1 MNRNRRS
8 LEFPKELRKAGLPF
22 AAKLSD
28 GHPERVTMGGSRTD
42 MLRGHSLQMLTLL
55 LRKPE
60 SRSLISFVT
69 LVLLLSHSIP
79 ALFLLSSYVA
89 QTSS

>member
-1 MNRNRRS
+1 MNLNRCS
-8 LEFPKELRKAGLPF
+8 LEFPKELRKTRLLF

-28 GHPERVTMGGSRTD
+28 GHPERVTMEGSRKD
-42 MLRGHSLQMLTLL
+42 MLRGHSLQMLLL
-55 LRKPE
+55 LKPE

-69 LVLLLSHSIP
+69 LVLPLPHSIP

-89 QTSS
+89 QTSL